1 MKIDNSSDE
10 NEPRWPSG
18 IKLLTTSNISLI
30 ARLPSLP
37 LALSPDPSVGM
48 PARFLT
54 LTSILS
60 LNQILQLSW
69 LVRKERWER
78 EEER

>member
-30 ARLPSLP
+30 AGLL